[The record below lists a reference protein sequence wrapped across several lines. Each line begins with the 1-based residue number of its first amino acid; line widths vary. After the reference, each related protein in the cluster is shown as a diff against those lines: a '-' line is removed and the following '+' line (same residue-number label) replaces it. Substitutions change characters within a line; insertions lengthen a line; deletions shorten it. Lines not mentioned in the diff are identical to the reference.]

1 MENME
6 WLSTK
11 DFGLTGL
18 IILGI
23 VYVVVT
29 YIKEAKSK
37 RHLDLGSSPL
47 PATQD
52 SERRHTSCADSL
64 QGVLIENT
72 RVTSELLLLMRQQSE
87 SDREW
92 TRANQEAMQG
102 LVIAINNVINTSRE
116 ILDRVKDLD
125 RR

>member
-18 IILGI
+18 IIIGI
-23 VYVVVT
+23 IYVVVT
-29 YIKEAKSK
+29 YIKEVRAK
-37 RHLDLGSSPL
+37 RHLDLGSSPI
-47 PATQD
+47 PATP
-52 SERRHTSCADSL
+52 EAEHRHTPCANSL
-64 QGVLIENT
+64 QGFLIENT
-72 RVTSELLLLMRQQSE
+72 RVTSELLQLMRQQNE

-92 TRANQEAMQG
+92 TRTNQEAMQG

-116 ILDRVKDLD
+116 ILDRVKEID

>member
-18 IILGI
+18 IIIGI
-23 VYVVVT
+23 IYVVVT
-29 YIKEAKSK
+29 YIKEVRAK

-47 PATQD
+47 PDTPKA
-52 SERRHTSCADSL
+52 EHRHTSCADSL
-64 QGVLIENT
+64 QGFLIENT
-72 RVTSELLLLMRQQSE
+72 RVTAELLQLMRQQNE

-92 TRANQEAMQG
+92 TRTNQEAMQG
-102 LVIAINNVINTSRE
+102 LVIAINNVINTSRD
-116 ILDRVKDLD
+116 ILDRVKEID